1 MIESTPVSPEKPQD
15 PNQYQLTLPSILEKA
30 GSAASQAAARH
41 RFEEYRSRL
50 SQQTVRR
57 HNADLALF
65 AEFLYTVRV
74 REIGDLTLD
83 PEAWRGVTWGLVE
96 TFVKWQLKEGY
107 AVTSVN
113 VRLSTIKSYA
123 RLAFQ
128 AGILS
133 AEEYALIR
141 SVQGYSRREKRRIDA
156 RRPQT
161 RVGTKKETPVTLTPD
176 QAAALKNQ
184 PLDTL
189 QGARDGLLLAL
200 LLDHGLRAGE
210 VAALTVESLDLA
222 AGMLRFYRPK
232 VGKTQN
238 HRLSADSRRAAL
250 SYTKFVASEAPSS
263 PLIRAI
269 RKGGEKLGRTALTTR
284 GISLRVAELGRQIGI
299 TNLSAHDLRHTWAT
313 QAARAGIDPFRLQQ
327 AGGWSS
333 LAMPRR
339 YVEDS
344 AVANEG
350 MDGLD

>member
-1 MIESTPVSPEKPQD
+1 MNTKKENPPDQ
-15 PNQYQLTLPSILEKA
+15 QQLMLPTMLEKA
-30 GSAASQAAARH
+30 GSAASTAAARH
-41 RFEEYRSRL
+41 RFDDYRSRL

-65 AEFLYTVRV
+65 GEFLYTVRV
-74 REIGDLTLD
+74 REIGSLTQD

-96 TFVKWQLKEGY
+96 AFVKWQLKEGY

-128 AGILS
+128 AGMLS

-161 RVGTKKETPVTLTPD
+161 RVGRKKETPVTLTPD

-184 PLDTL
+184 PLDTP
-189 QGARDGLLLAL
+189 QGARDALLMAL

-210 VAALTVESLDLA
+210 AAALTVENLDLA

-238 HRLSADSRRAAL
+238 HRLSADARRAGV
-250 SYTKFVASEAPSS
+250 SYTKFMGSETPSS
-263 PLIRAI
+263 PLIRGI
-269 RKGGEKLGRTALTTR
+269 RRGGKKLGGSALTTR
-284 GISLRVAELGRQIGI
+284 GISLRVAELGRQLGI
-299 TNLSAHDLRHTWAT
+299 ENLSAHDLRHTWAT
-313 QAARAGIDPFRLQQ
+313 NAARTGTDPFRLQQ

-350 MDGLD
+350 MDPMD

>member
-1 MIESTPVSPEKPQD
+1 MTAENNPPEKS
-15 PNQYQLTLPSILEKA
+15 YQLTLPTIMDKA
-30 GSAASQAAARH
+30 GRAASLAAAKH
-41 RFEEYRSRL
+41 RFADYRSRL
-50 SQQTVRR
+50 APHTVRR
-57 HNADLALF
+57 QDADLGLF

-83 PEAWRGVTWGLVE
+83 PAAWQGVTWGLVE
-96 TFVKWQLKEGY
+96 AFVKWQLKEGY

-128 AGILS
+128 AGMLS

-161 RVGTKKETPVTLTPD
+161 RVGIKKETPVTLTPE
-176 QAAALKNQ
+176 QTAALKNQ
-184 PLDTL
+184 PLNTP
-189 QGARDGLLLAL
+189 QGCRDALLMAL

-210 VAALTVESLDLA
+210 IAGLTIEALDLT
-222 AGMLRFYRPK
+222 AGLLKFYRPK
-232 VGKTQN
+232 VGKTQT
-238 HRLSADSRRAAL
+238 HRLSGDSRRAAQ
-250 SYTKFVASEAPSS
+250 SYTKFIGSFAPSS
-263 PLIRAI
+263 PLIR
-269 RKGGEKLGRTALTTR
+269 RVLKGGKQLGRTALTTR
-284 GISLRVAELGRQIGI
+284 GISLRVAELGKQIGI
-299 TNLSAHDLRHTWAT
+299 ENLSAHDLRHTWAT
-313 QAARAGIDPFRLQQ
+313 NAARAGTDPFRLQQ

-344 AVANEG
+344 AIANEG
-350 MDGLD
+350 MD

>member
-1 MIESTPVSPEKPQD
+1 MKEFTPVTLNKNTPDD
-15 PNQYQLTLPSILEKA
+15 PRQLTLPTILEKA

-41 RFEEYRSRL
+41 RFADYRSRL
-50 SQQTVRR
+50 ALQTVRR
-57 HNADLALF
+57 QDADLALF

-74 REIGDLTLD
+74 RDIDDLTLD

-113 VRLSTIKSYA
+113 VRLSTIKTYA

-128 AGILS
+128 AGTLS

-141 SVQGYSRREKRRIDA
+141 SLQGYSHREKRRIDA
-156 RRPQT
+156 RRAQT
-161 RVGTKKETPVTLTPD
+161 RVGAKKETPVTLSPE

-184 PLDTL
+184 PLDTP
-189 QGARDGLLLAL
+189 QGCRDALLLAL

-210 VAALTVESLDLA
+210 VAGLTLENLDLA
-222 AGMLRFYRPK
+222 AGLLKFYRSK
-232 VGKTQN
+232 VGKTQT
-238 HRLSADSRRAAL
+238 HRLSRDSARAAL
-250 SYTKFVASEAPSS
+250 SYTKFIASDPPAS
-263 PLIRAI
+263 PLIRGI
-269 RKGGEKLGRTALTTR
+269 RKGGKRFGSTPLTTR
-284 GISLRVAELGRQIGI
+284 GITLRVAELGKQIGI
-299 TNLSAHDLRHTWAT
+299 DNLSAHDLRHTWAT
-313 QAARAGIDPFRLQQ
+313 QAARAGTDPFRLQQ

-344 AVANEG
+344 AIANEG
-350 MDGLD
+350 ME